1 MMPPENDGGRPPP
14 GRSAHAEPVA
24 ATPPKYSRKPNPP
37 RRQCGPDLSA
47 LRRRHAAAL
56 RLPPLAPCGCIRDPG
71 HDRHRCGDEITTSM
85 VDGYRAAVLHLRAH
99 GLLAA
104 PDIAAMQAL
113 WRRGGDD
120 RQLAQEL
127 YELAG
132 GVVA

>member
-1 MMPPENDGGRPPP
+1 
-14 GRSAHAEPVA
+14 
-24 ATPPKYSRKPNPP
+24 
-37 RRQCGPDLSA
+37 
-47 LRRRHAAAL
+47 
-56 RLPPLAPCGCIRDPG
+56 
-71 HDRHRCGDEITTSM
+71 M